1 MDHLSKEGRSRNMSA
16 IRSQNTKP
24 ELDLRRRLRDAGLT
38 GYRLHRRELPG
49 RPDAAFLRWKVAI
62 FVDGVFWHGHPDH
75 WDPHTASSEYWRD
88 KITRNMERDA
98 VATTALEEA
107 GWIVIRIWDK
117 ELRGDPDAALARVVQ
132 ALAEA
137 GHPVALAL

>member
-1 MDHLSKEGRSRNMSA
+1 
-16 IRSQNTKP
+16 
-24 ELDLRRRLRDAGLT
+24 
-38 GYRLHRRELPG
+38 
-49 RPDAAFLRWKVAI
+49 
-62 FVDGVFWHGHPDH
+62 
-75 WDPHTASSEYWRD
+75 
-88 KITRNMERDA
+88 MERDA